1 MHILLSTFGSRGDV
15 EPMAALAVALRRLG
29 AKATVSAPA
38 DPEFLRL
45 LDRAEVPL
53 APAFMPVR
61 AFVDLARRSQW
72 RLPQTAAELIRG
84 QHEAISEAAA
94 GCDMIV
100 ATGLFPSIAAA
111 QAVAGSRGLPFA
123 FAGFCPV
130 ILPSPHHPPLSYPGH
145 PNPPGVTDN
154 RALWAFNDQAM
165 DALFGE
171 AVNRCRADLGL
182 PVFKHVRDHVFTRRP
197 LLAADPVLAPWP
209 GGDQIDPVQTGAWR
223 LPDDRPLPLEVEA
236 FLEAGEPPV
245 YLGFGSMPM
254 ETLKAAGRAAVEAI
268 RHHGRRVILSRG
280 WAGLDLYEVGDDAC
294 VIGEVNQ
301 QALFPRV
308 AAVIHHGG
316 AGTTTAAARA
326 GTPQI
331 LVPQVADQP
340 YFAGR
345 VATLGIGG
353 AHDGPTPTADSLAA
367 ALDLALRP
375 ETRVRAA
382 VVAPTIRPDG
392 ALVAARRL
400 LDSYGSGAAAS

>member
-1 MHILLSTFGSRGDV
+1 MNILLSTFGSRGDV
-15 EPMAALAVALRRLG
+15 EPMAALAVALRGLG

-45 LDRAEVPL
+45 LDRIEVPL

-72 RLPQTAAELIRG
+72 KLPQTAAALIRG

-94 GCDMIV
+94 GCDLIV
-100 ATGLFPSIAAA
+100 ATGLFPSVAAA
-111 QAVAGSRGLPFA
+111 QAVAESRGLPFA
-123 FAGFCPV
+123 WVSFCPV

-145 PNPPGVTDN
+145 PTPPDVTDN

-171 AVNRCRADLGL
+171 AVNRCRAALGL
-182 PVFKHVRDHVFTRRP
+182 PVPRHVRDHVFTRRP
-197 LLAADPVLAPWP
+197 LLAADPVIAPWP
-209 GGDQIDPVQTGAWR
+209 GGDLIDPVQTGAWR

-245 YLGFGSMPM
+245 YIGFGSMPM

-268 RHHGRRVILSRG
+268 RRHGRRAILSRG
-280 WAGLDLYEVGDDAC
+280 WAGLDLDEVGDDAC

-326 GTPQI
+326 GTPQV

-345 VATLGIGG
+345 VATLGLGA
-353 AHDGPTPTADSLAA
+353 AHDGPAPTAESLFA

-375 ETRVRAA
+375 ETRARAA
-382 VVAPTIRPDG
+382 ALAPTIRDDG
-392 ALVAARRL
+392 AAVAARWL
-400 LDSYGSGAAAS
+400 LYGL